1 MSFRLRRCSGKKIEE
16 VIKERAIKKAKE
28 QVDSA
33 STHMPLEAQSLNAE
47 QINFE
52 IERIAFEMIQKMPPD
67 VWNDA

>member
-1 MSFRLRRCSGKKIEE
+1 
-16 VIKERAIKKAKE
+16 
-28 QVDSA
+28 
-33 STHMPLEAQSLNAE
+33 MPLEAQSLNAE